1 MNKKGQGAME
11 YLMTYGWAILVVLI
25 IGVALWYMGVFNVG
39 TGGVNR
45 ASGFS
50 KMKVADPTIQYSD
63 SGNFFKF
70 MIVNGAGTGVE
81 NVKAN
86 IIGGDHGCGML
97 LGIVN
102 KTILVEGETTEV
114 IFGIGNST
122 DPCTKS
128 RGSAYL
134 AQVQI
139 NYTQSIMGTVY
150 QRSDTGIISG
160 TVEQ

>member
-70 MIVNGAGTGVE
+70 MIINGAGTGVE
-81 NVKAN
+81 NINAT
-86 IIGGDHGCGML
+86 IIGGDYGCNTT
-97 LGIVN
+97 GIVN
-102 KTILVEGETTEV
+102 KTILVEGETTE
-114 IFGIGNST
+114 IWFGKCTGCS
-122 DPCTKS
+122 CTKS
-128 RGSAYL
+128 RGSAFL